1 MTLNRALDGFK
12 NEEEFVKKLN
22 SNKGHQ
28 FWKTINLA
36 NNKNLYFVR
45 VAGSKISKL
54 TNKKIPCKADVFVSE
69 INLNE
74 KELESNDY
82 LINENQKLKFI
93 KKLPQSG
100 ISIKMNKTNYQ
111 IDKCSLEKFVKRFKD
126 KFLFIGA
133 TIYSKDIKDLIKNHN
148 VLKATNTSWMEF
160 GEHFNN
166 KTLENINIKT
176 KFTEEHKDIF
186 ETIQKNSNKRIKSMA
201 INYPKIL
208 DSLYKGTD
216 EFEDPYCAT
225 WLLINNKLTKNI
237 PTDLIVT
244 KGSSK
249 GGTRPQVEF
258 KPI

>member
-28 FWKTINLA
+28 FWKAIDLV

-45 VAGSKISKL
+45 VVGNKISKL
-54 TNKKIPCKADVFVSE
+54 TNKKIQCKADVFVSE
-69 INLNE
+69 INLSE
-74 KELESNDY
+74 KELESNNY
-82 LINENQKLKFI
+82 LIKENHKFKFN

-100 ISIKMNKTNYQ
+100 ISIKMNETNYQ
-111 IDKCSLEKFVKRFKD
+111 IDKCSLEKFEKRFKD

-133 TIYSKDIKDLIKNHN
+133 TIYSKDIKDLIKNHS
-148 VLKATNTSWMEF
+148 VLKATNTTWKEF
-160 GEHFNN
+160 GKNFNN

-186 ETIQKNSNKRIKSMA
+186 EIIQKNSNEQIKSMA
-201 INYPKIL
+201 INDPKIL

-225 WLLINNKLTKNI
+225 WLLINNKLTKDI
-237 PTDLIVT
+237 PKDLTVT

>member
-1 MTLNRALDGFK
+1 MKKNRALDGFK
-12 NEEEFVKKLN
+12 NEEEFVIKLN

-45 VAGSKISKL
+45 VAGKKISKL
-54 TNKKIPCKADVFVSE
+54 TNKKIQCKADVFVSE
-69 INLNE
+69 INLSE
-74 KELESNDY
+74 KELESNNY
-82 LINENQKLKFI
+82 LIKENHKLKII

-100 ISIKMNKTNYQ
+100 ISIKMNKNNYQ

-133 TIYSKDIKDLIKNHN
+133 TIYSKDIKDFKKNHD
-148 VLKATNTSWMEF
+148 VLRATNTTRKEF
-160 GEHFNN
+160 GENF
-166 KTLENINIKT
+166 KSQTLESINIKT
-176 KFTEEHKDIF
+176 KFNEEHKDIF
-186 ETIQKNSNKRIKSMA
+186 ETIQKNSNKQIKSIA
-201 INYPKIL
+201 INNPKIL

-225 WLLINNKLTKNI
+225 WLLINNELTKNI
-237 PTDLIVT
+237 PKELTVT